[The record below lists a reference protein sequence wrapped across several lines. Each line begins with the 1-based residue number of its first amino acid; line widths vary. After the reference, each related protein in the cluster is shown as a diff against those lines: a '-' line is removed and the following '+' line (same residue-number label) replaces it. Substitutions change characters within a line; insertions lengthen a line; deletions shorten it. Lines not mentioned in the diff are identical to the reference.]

1 MAVRSSRVRIFS
13 WSWAVQTGPH
23 THMAVRAC
31 PVLDGR
37 AEKQRFLVKK
47 VKKGKW
53 SKRASGQKGK
63 WSKRASGQKGQ
74 KGQARGGAVHEPSS
88 LPGKP
93 TDETPGKGR
102 NRSWQPFGLERERE
116 RERERRHPA
125 LRSPRQSQPKGIL
138 RVSGQKGQ
146 ARLESVSVPSASSR
160 HRAGISSSYRAFC
173 IIHDDSHGEMS
184 PL

>member
-1 MAVRSSRVRIFS
+1 MPELVRSWAVKSGTYPHMAVRSSRVRIFS

-102 NRSWQPFGLERERE
+102 NRSCQPSSLE
-116 RERERRHPA
+116 
-125 LRSPRQSQPKGIL
+125 I
-138 RVSGQKGQ
+138 
-146 ARLESVSVPSASSR
+146 PSAVPAER
-160 HRAGISSSYRAFC
+160 HFKGKWSKRAGKTRVRVCAFS
-173 IIHDDSHGEMS
+173 IIQTSCRHILQLSCLLHH
-184 PL
+184 P